1 MYDVPISNSV
11 ILLKYTEKYVR
22 YLLSYFNSYA
32 IFYISIYYNDT
43 L

>member
-1 MYDVPISNSV
+1 MYDVPISNNGR
-11 ILLKYTEKYVR
+11 YTAKYVR

-32 IFYISIYYNDT
+32 IFYISIYYNDA